1 MGCFDISL
9 DILFVLLSLRV
20 EDVVNE
26 LLPRKLAARG
36 PSERCSVELYG
47 LYVETSPGNVDV

>member
-1 MGCFDISL
+1 MGCCDTSL
-9 DILFVLLSLRV
+9 DVLFVLLSFRA

-47 LYVETSPGNVDV
+47 LYVETSPGNIDI

>member
-1 MGCFDISL
+1 MACFDISV
-9 DILFVLLSLRV
+9 DKLFVLLSFRI

-47 LYVETSPGNVDV
+47 L

>member
-1 MGCFDISL
+1 MGCFDISA
-9 DILFVLLSLRV
+9 DNLFVLLSFRV
-20 EDVVNE
+20 EDMVNE

-47 LYVETSPGNVDV
+47 LYVETSSGNVDA